1 MALTT
6 AGHALIERSVD
17 GLLRHEEALLAPL
30 TEDQREDL
38 AAQLKTL
45 LAHLGPM
52 ASPVT
57 TASAPAQGRPGRRG

>member
-1 MALTT
+1 MALTA

-45 LAHLGPM
+45 LAHLGP
-52 ASPVT
+52 
-57 TASAPAQGRPGRRG
+57 GHPG